1 MSVRDIIMGLAE
13 SVFRYLYAD
22 GKVTIDD
29 GLTLLSESLAY
40 VSARIADW
48 LYINGHDRWSNRV
61 RLMNRYLFNT
71 MRISAYVL
79 SAWRTI
85 ETVSRVNVD
94 GMYVDYIE

>member
-1 MSVRDIIMGLAE
+1 MSIRDIIIGLAE

-22 GKVTIDD
+22 GRVTIDD

-40 VSARIADW
+40 ISARIADW
-48 LYINGHDRWSNRV
+48 LYINGHTAWSNRV

-71 MRISAYVL
+71 MRVSAYVL
-79 SAWRTI
+79 SAWRSI

-94 GMYVDYIE
+94 GLYVDYIE